1 MDDNLILW
9 MQDIRREDSEEI
21 GEKVKTIAEICNAG
35 FPVPPGFVI
44 TSKAFL
50 GFLEENEIKD
60 ILRNLLKEVNKEN
73 YAEIA
78 EKVQRMI
85 LDAGLAAG
93 LRKEIIESYS
103 NLNVN
108 LDVFKMVNRSTLS
121 MIKSGRELPY
131 VAVRSSLIGE
141 KDYNEKPLTLLNI
154 RGGSN
159 IIKAVQECWASLY
172 SEKALLERLNN
183 NVPQTSV
190 SAAVLIQRQVN
201 SEKSGVIFT
210 THEQEGIVGMLIEAG
225 FGYGESIV
233 LNQINPDRYLV
244 DKNNLELKGLEVN
257 KQDFMYTRDET
268 MERTKKMNLD
278 VNKASGQ
285 VLAAGEIKAL
295 ARLGN
300 EIEKFYNNPRYVEF
314 ALENGKMYIIQAKGY
329 QELKK
334 PHVKKDELQG
344 EEKQDYIEIKVPE
357 QKTELLENSES
368 LFKMFDN
375 DISSIMQPEN
385 VQAKIE
391 EKKEQIYNIHSDD
404 KKRED
409 RVSTE
414 IAGVKI
420 ELPRTKE
427 GLRIARQIL
436 ELIEGQL

>member
-1 MDDNLILW
+1 MDDNFVLW
-9 MQDIRREDSEEI
+9 MQDIRREDYNDI
-21 GEKVKTIAEICNAG
+21 GEKARTIAELCNAG
-35 FPVPPGFVI
+35 FPVPSGFVI

-60 ILRNLLKEVNKEN
+60 VLRNLLKEVNEEN

-85 LDAGLAAG
+85 LDAGLGAG

-278 VNKASGQ
+278 AGKAAGQ
-285 VLAAGEIKAL
+285 VLIAGEIKAL
-295 ARLGN
+295 ARLGTDL
-300 EIEKFYNNPRYVEF
+300 EKFYNNPRDVEF
-314 ALENGKMYIIQAKGY
+314 ALENGKMYIIQARAY
-329 QELKK
+329 SELKK
-334 PHVKKDELQG
+334 PHQKK
-344 EEKQDYIEIKVPE
+344 EEK
-357 QKTELLENSES
+357 SE
-368 LFKMFDN
+368 
-375 DISSIMQPEN
+375 
-385 VQAKIE
+385 V
-391 EKKEQIYNIHSDD
+391 
-404 KKRED
+404 
-409 RVSTE
+409 VSV
-414 IAGVKI
+414 GK
-420 ELPRTKE
+420 
-427 GLRIARQIL
+427 
-436 ELIEGQL
+436 